1 MSTEISTRIMN
12 ESNTTANGWK
22 DQWDGDENQ
31 IIQMGPTRVANLVFP
46 FVMIVIY
53 MSIACWFAC
62 PNQNMMADRAKRGR
76 RSSWWN
82 NSNEQKPASKLSKE
96 KHSNKRDKTNKSKK
110 PTTNKKTNTTEKNL
124 AAKAAKK
131 EVVSCSIRSDF
142 DLNKS
147 TAKKATRKQTLKSI
161 DKIPKTS
168 LQSGLS
174 RPAKKIP
181 PTHTKG
187 RSKRTKK

>member
-1 MSTEISTRIMN
+1 MN

-46 FVMIVIY
+46 LVMIVIY

-82 NSNEQKPASKLSKE
+82 NSNEQKPASKLSKDFDEE